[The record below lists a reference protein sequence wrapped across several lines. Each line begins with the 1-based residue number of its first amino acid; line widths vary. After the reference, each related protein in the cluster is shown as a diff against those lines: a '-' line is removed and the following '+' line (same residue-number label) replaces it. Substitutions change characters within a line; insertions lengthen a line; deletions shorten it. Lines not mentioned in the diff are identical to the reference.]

1 MIFCLSAS
9 CSSLATYY
17 LSTSYRCRN
26 KSLCLMLPV
35 LDHFIFKVDPNN
47 TYIKIKISI
56 NLNAV
61 FFIALQCYLVNRNSF
76 QVAGYLIYVLYLNMS
91 TFQRLI
97 YVSTSVNCVTSCCQ
111 NRMYDTDPVGVSY
124 FRVAYIKTFEEQ
136 EGVDRYTQMIKERSH
151 YCSLDALR

>member
-61 FFIALQCYLVNRNSF
+61 NRNSC
-76 QVAGYLIYVLYLNMS
+76 QLAGYLIYVLYLNMS